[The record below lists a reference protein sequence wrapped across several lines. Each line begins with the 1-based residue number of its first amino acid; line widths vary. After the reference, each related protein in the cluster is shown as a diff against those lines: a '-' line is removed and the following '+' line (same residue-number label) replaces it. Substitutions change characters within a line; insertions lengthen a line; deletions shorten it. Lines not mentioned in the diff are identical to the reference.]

1 MVKTKKPVKAKK
13 AVKKKAPPK
22 KAKAPAPKPAPI
34 KPIEEE
40 PLTEKEEWLCREF
53 VADFAEN
60 QVRAYMHVYPECT
73 YDSAKTLSTRM
84 FTKVNIKRRIAE
96 LRAER
101 NKRLEISGDRV
112 LSEISKLAFYDPRK
126 FFDSDMRLKPMDE
139 LDPDHA
145 AIITGIET
153 LHKTVGEEKDGVIVL
168 TKIKMADKGANLERL
183 GKYFKL
189 FVDRTEHTGK
199 DGGPIETKTIK
210 ELTDDELMLIAR
222 GGSVGINKKKTRK
235 S

>member
-1 MVKTKKPVKAKK
+1 MSKIKK
-13 AVKKKAPPK
+13 AVKKTTKKKANPKTPGGALCGAKTKSRKTTIKEKSKKTSNTPPK
-22 KAKAPAPKPAPI
+22 T
-34 KPIEEE
+34 ELE

-60 QVRAYMHVYPECT
+60 QVRAFMHIYPGQS
-73 YDSAKTLSTRM
+73 YDSARVHSSQVFAKG
-84 FTKVNIKRRIAE
+84 NIKQRIAE

-112 LSEISKLAFYDPRK
+112 LSEIAKLSFYDPRK

-145 AIITGIET
+145 AIIAGIET

-183 GKYFKL
+183 GRYFKL
-189 FVDRTEHTGK
+189 FTDKKEVDIKQPLE
-199 DGGPIETKTIK
+199 ITIK
-210 ELTDDELMLIAR
+210 KFYR
-222 GGSVGINKKKTRK
+222 GTNNGD
-235 S
+235 